1 MKWPGVYLFSAGWDA
16 SPSQGFSP
24 PTPLPSSIKF
34 TSTHLYTENYF
45 DNELCFARGTVTLR
59 SWRILLLITRS
70 TYYRDMLIYR
80 LFQSCPVPCCQNE
93 SSWENVFLLHDHFHA
108 NQTRLVWKA
117 LSGKLFSPRGIFGF
131 SQNDFFGGGALA
143 SRLSALDS
151 WFEPRPRILSCVLG
165 QDTLLWQCLS
175 PPRCVDSYW

>member
-45 DNELCFARGTVTLR
+45 ENELCFARGTVTLR

-108 NQTRLVWKA
+108 NQTSFGMKGFVWKVVFTTRHIWV
-117 LSGKLFSPRGIFGF
+117 LTEW
-131 SQNDFFGGGALA
+131 FFWWRRVSFKVECA
-143 SRLSALDS
+143 RLLV
-151 WFEPRPRILSCVLG
+151 R
-165 QDTLLWQCLS
+165 T
-175 PPRCVDSYW
+175 